1 MNPSLP
7 YVDLVFCLKFPI
19 LNLTQRLLE
28 EGKCFSIIMSSKA
41 FHSMGCMQD
50 MWPCCKIGWRQLH
63 FSWAYPLTGRDSTG
77 KESKHIKIFAIN
89 VVGGRRTGYRSH
101 TRSAERLE
109 EPEENVWSVG

>member
-19 LNLTQRLLE
+19 QNLTQRLLE
-28 EGKCFSIIMSSKA
+28 EGKKNVNNYVVEGFPQHGLHA
-41 FHSMGCMQD
+41 GHVV
-50 MWPCCKIGWRQLH
+50 CCKIGWRQLH
-63 FSWAYPLTGRDSTG
+63 VSWAYPLTGRDSTG
-77 KESKHIKIFAIN
+77 KESKQIKISAIN

-109 EPEENVWSVG
+109 EREENVWSVG

>member
-28 EGKCFSIIMSSKA
+28 EGKKNVNNYVVEGFPQHGLHA
-41 FHSMGCMQD
+41 GHVV
-50 MWPCCKIGWRQLH
+50 CCKIGWRQLH

-77 KESKHIKIFAIN
+77 KESKHIKISAIN

-109 EPEENVWSVG
+109 ELEDNVWSVG